1 MNYQCISW
9 YQYLQRTSIGW
20 QICGLPRLSC
30 LLDAAWAPVMWVA
43 KFRVLL
49 ISEEFSRQTVNVSD
63 RFEMF
68 ESFCDVRDGLC
79 SRDNCDHYSGVHAS
93 SSRKPRVAKC
103 LSLDGSCAG
112 PVALLSQSAREG
124 LDDYLSKKTWDFSH
138 PFCHTCDAP
147 SCHISACVTLASQVL
162 ARGKQTWSSL
172 GIANCG
178 SLNLDQ
184 KTFTRTRELVS
195 NKYRFRVL
203 QQTQC
208 WRIHENSL
216 KSQCLFARRPPWPY
230 SSTQGV
236 LAPEAEFVCCLLQV
250 SLFARHCKTWHCTS
264 FAFLVAHVRTPH
276 SSDPPQC
283 LPLYSPLFAS
293 FVTAETWHNA
303 AGMEQDW
310 DVSRWE
316 VSCLSLS
323 WAKHSHTLESQ
334 RLRLCSS
341 GRRTEELSGLPSLA
355 CHQRRCAMLCHVLQK
370 LHRTRLV
377 EGRSLGQV
385 FAVRQPPQSQ
395 VSTQAGSSMYEEI
408 YKRCI

>member
-1 MNYQCISW
+1 MYVYHGISICKEPQSVGKFAAFPGFRVCLMQPEPQW
-9 YQYLQRTSIGW
+9 CELQSSEFCWFLKNSQG
-20 QICGLPRLSC
+20 RLSTFQIGLKC
-30 LLDAAWAPVMWVA
+30 LNLSVMSGMGCAAETIATTTLEFMQAPQENQG
-43 KFRVLL
+43 
-49 ISEEFSRQTVNVSD
+49 SQ
-63 RFEMF
+63 
-68 ESFCDVRDGLC
+68 
-79 SRDNCDHYSGVHAS
+79 
-93 SSRKPRVAKC
+93 C

-124 LDDYLSKKTWDFSH
+124 LDDLSKKTRDFSH
-138 PFCHTCDAP
+138 FFCHTCDAP
-147 SCHISACVTLASQVL
+147 SCHISACVTLACQVL
-162 ARGKQTWSSL
+162 ARDKQTWSSL

-203 QQTQC
+203 PQTQC

-264 FAFLVAHVRTPH
+264 FAFLLAHVRTPH

-283 LPLYSPLFAS
+283 LPFYSPLFAS